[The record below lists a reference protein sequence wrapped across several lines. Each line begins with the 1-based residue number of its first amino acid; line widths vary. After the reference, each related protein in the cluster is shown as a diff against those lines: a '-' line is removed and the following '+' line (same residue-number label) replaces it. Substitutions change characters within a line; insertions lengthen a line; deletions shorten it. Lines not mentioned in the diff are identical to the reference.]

1 MKTPRFRSASPESAR
16 RCACAARGQRSG
28 LGVHLFR
35 LRHTSGLSCFSQ
47 SAPAI
52 GYNGEM
58 REQPPCPWIRS
69 PDLLR
74 DRHPSQES
82 LAQFTDWL
90 KFVYALSP
98 DELVGYERDHPAP
111 AGWEEFRFYERAARW
126 HDLREKLPGA
136 MQSVA
141 LVQKMWQTT
150 TLK

>member
-1 MKTPRFRSASPESAR
+1 
-16 RCACAARGQRSG
+16 
-28 LGVHLFR
+28 
-35 LRHTSGLSCFSQ
+35 
-47 SAPAI
+47 
-52 GYNGEM
+52 
-58 REQPPCPWIRS
+58 
-69 PDLLR
+69 LLR